1 MIEIIAAVVTTIDIL
16 IVYTILQLRRGRFM
30 IALWTTFLNML
41 LPLVGFYMGEWTV
54 HFFAG
59 WGPLLSGVLIG
70 LVGLHML
77 LDDGEQPS
85 VMDKISPFF
94 LALLVSIDAFTVS
107 VTFGMMQLN
116 KWLFIFVSGFFSF
129 VFSIVALLS
138 TGRIK
143 LINGTYIR
151 RITGIV
157 FIIIGVMSFIF

>member
-1 MIEIIAAVVTTIDIL
+1 
-16 IVYTILQLRRGRFM
+16 M

>member
-1 MIEIIAAVVTTIDIL
+1 MIEIIAAVVTTIDIV
-16 IVYTILQLRRGRFM
+16 IVHTLLQLRRGRFM

-41 LPLVGFYMGEWTV
+41 LPLIGFYMGEWTV
-54 HFFAG
+54 HFFEG

-129 VFSIVALLS
+129 VFSIIALLS

-143 LINGTYIR
+143 LINGTFIR
-151 RITGIV
+151 RVAGIV

>member
-41 LPLVGFYMGEWTV
+41 LPLIGFYMGEWTV